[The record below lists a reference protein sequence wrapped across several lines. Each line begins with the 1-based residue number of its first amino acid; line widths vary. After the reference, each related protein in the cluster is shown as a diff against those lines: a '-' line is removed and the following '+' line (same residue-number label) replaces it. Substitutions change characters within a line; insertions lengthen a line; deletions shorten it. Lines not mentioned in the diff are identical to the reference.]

1 MNKNKRKPE
10 GGAIMVSYIYGR
22 VHAITAKAVTVE
34 EAATGKLVSLA
45 FLDERDKAGTEIA
58 AMQNKPLLFGYSK
71 GALVC
76 IAEADF
82 EEVAPGTPGA
92 LPLEDV
98 VQTFGEKETLDALE
112 GREAE
117 TCLPLQ

>member
-1 MNKNKRKPE
+1 MSKSKRKPE
-10 GGAIMVSYIYGR
+10 GGAMMVSYVFGR
-22 VHAITAKAVTVE
+22 VHSITAKAVTVE
-34 EAATGKLVSLA
+34 EAATGKLVSLT
-45 FLDERDKAGTEIA
+45 FLDERDKAGTEAA
-58 AMQNKPLLFGYSK
+58 AMQNKPFLFGYSK

-82 EEVAPGTPGA
+82 EEVEPGAPGA

-98 VQTFGEKETLDALE
+98 IRTFGEKETLDALE

-117 TCLPLQ
+117 SCLPLQ

>member
-1 MNKNKRKPE
+1 MSKRKKPE
-10 GGAIMVSYIYGR
+10 GGAMMVSYVFGR
-22 VHAITAKAVTVE
+22 VHEITDKAVTVK
-34 EAATGKLVSLA
+34 EAATGKLVSLTFMDA
-45 FLDERDKAGTEIA
+45 RDRKGTEAA
-58 AMQNKPLLFGYSK
+58 AMQNKPFLFGYSK

-82 EEVAPGTPGA
+82 EEVEPGTPGA

-98 VQTFGEKETLDALE
+98 IQTFGRRETLDALE

-117 TCLPLQ
+117 SCLPLQ

>member
-1 MNKNKRKPE
+1 MSKRKKPE
-10 GGAIMVSYIYGR
+10 GGAMMVSYVFGR
-22 VHAITAKAVTVE
+22 IQSITPKSVTVQ

-45 FLDERDKAGTEIA
+45 FIDERDREGTEAA
-58 AMQNKPLLFGYSK
+58 AMQNKPFLFGYSK

-82 EEVAPGTPGA
+82 EEVEPGTPGA

-98 VQTFGEKETLDALE
+98 IKTFGEKEALDALE
-112 GREAE
+112 GREADG
-117 TCLPLQ
+117 CGRLQ